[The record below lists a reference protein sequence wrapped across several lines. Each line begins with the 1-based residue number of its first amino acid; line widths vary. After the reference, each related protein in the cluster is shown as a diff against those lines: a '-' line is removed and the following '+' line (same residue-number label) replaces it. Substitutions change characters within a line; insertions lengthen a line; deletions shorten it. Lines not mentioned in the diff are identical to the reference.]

1 MQFSLRTLLTIPLIV
16 ATPFFGHSLI
26 RKYSEPYFFD
36 GIICIEAW
44 DLSNQTDE
52 FRARLIKDY
61 PPVKYTTFYESG
73 EIHEGQSTDDVGNAN
88 ECYYPK
94 FESRGISIS
103 RRLYFMQFGSM
114 STRWSY
120 KKKLNEI
127 EERYRNLFQGN
138 LDIVCTRFK
147 LRVYANDSLGLHGRK
162 DKQPRTIYFA
172 DLDSYPAK

>member
-1 MQFSLRTLLTIPLIV
+1 MRFSLRTLLTLPLIV
-16 ATPFFGHSLI
+16 ATPFFCYSLL

-73 EIHEGQSTDDVGNAN
+73 EIHEGQSTDDVGYAN
-88 ECYYPK
+88 ECYFPK
-94 FESRGISIS
+94 FESDGISIS
-103 RRLYFMQFGSM
+103 RRLFFMQFESM

-138 LDIVCTRFK
+138 PEIICTRFK
-147 LRVYANDSLGLHGRK
+147 LRVYADDPLGLHGRK
-162 DKQPRTIYFA
+162 DKRSRTIYFA
-172 DLDSYPAK
+172 DLDSYPAT